1 MLQFEPQTMDEED
14 NNTGTKPEEETSPA
28 KANND
33 DSRQDE
39 EKNANDST
47 RDGEKD
53 SFLAPLPPASPRKSK
68 QRSVLNTNQYQLY
81 LTTKE
86 G

>member
-1 MLQFEPQTMDEED
+1 MLQFEPQTMDEEE

-33 DSRQDE
+33 DSRQE
-39 EKNANDST
+39 EGKNANDST

-68 QRSVLNTNQYQLY
+68 QRSILNTNQYQL
-81 LTTKE
+81 LSS
-86 G
+86 